1 MKKKYFINANIID
14 PHNSLNEMG
23 GLIID
28 ENGKIEAIGKKV
40 NTNNIPTREKII
52 NLNGKYIFPG
62 LVDMRVFVGEPGYE
76 YKENFRTLSEA
87 ALSGGVTSVVT
98 MPNTNPVIDNVS
110 IVDFLRLRGKD
121 KSKINIFPTAALTI
135 GTVGENMT
143 EFGLLQSKGIIGFT
157 DGVKTIQNPRI
168 MNRIMNSASD
178 LKSLIIQHAE
188 DAELSKDGMI
198 NDGIIATKLGL
209 QGIPISAELL
219 IIERDLTLLEYNNCR
234 YHISQISSANSVDII
249 RERKSKIDFSCGVS
263 INNLSLNE
271 NDIGDF
277 KTFLK
282 LSPPLRTETDRN
294 ALVQG
299 LNDETIEIL
308 VNQSL
313 LQAEMGCDV
322 LAPSDMMDGRIGKI
336 RKALDKNKYQSV
348 QILSYAAK
356 YASSFYGPF
365 RDAVG
370 SKGALK
376 GDKKTYQMDYR
387 NSDESLR
394 EVALDI
400 KEGADMVMVK
410 PGMPYLDIIRSIKDK
425 FKLPVL
431 AYQVSGE
438 YSLIENAIRKKMINK
453 DAVYE
458 SLVAFKRAG
467 ANAIVSYYADRLD
480 KII

>member
-14 PHNSLNEMG
+14 PHNSLNEIG
-23 GLIID
+23 GIIIG
-28 ENGKIEAIGKKV
+28 ENGKIEAVGKKV
-40 NTNNIPTREKII
+40 NTNNIPSREKVID
-52 NLNGKYIFPG
+52 LNGKYLFPG
-62 LVDMRVFVGEPGYE
+62 IVDMRVFVGEPGYE

-110 IVDFLRLRGKD
+110 IVDFLKRRGRD
-121 KSKINIFPTAALTI
+121 KSKINIYPTAALT
-135 GTVGENMT
+135 VKAEGENMT

-157 DGVKTIQNPRI
+157 DGVKTVQNSRI

-219 IIERDLTLLEYNNCR
+219 IIERDLTLLEYNSCR

-249 RERKSKIDFSCGVS
+249 RERKNKVNFSCGVS

-299 LNDETIEIL
+299 LNDETIDVIVSDHKPEDEENKRLTFAQAETGASGIETLLPLSLELYHNGSVELETIIKALTSKPAEIL
-308 VNQSL
+308 KINKGNLS
-313 LQAEMGCDV
+313 
-322 LAPSDMMDGRIGKI
+322 IGNAADFCIVDINKPWVV
-336 RKALDKNKYQSV
+336 RKEKLISKSKNTP
-348 QILSYAAK
+348 IE
-356 YASSFYGPF
+356 
-365 RDAVG
+365 
-370 SKGALK
+370 
-376 GDKKTYQMDYR
+376 DKKLQGKVISTFV
-387 NSDESLR
+387 NGEEL
-394 EVALDI
+394 
-400 KEGADMVMVK
+400 
-410 PGMPYLDIIRSIKDK
+410 
-425 FKLPVL
+425 FK
-431 AYQVSGE
+431 SE
-438 YSLIENAIRKKMINK
+438 
-453 DAVYE
+453 
-458 SLVAFKRAG
+458 
-467 ANAIVSYYADRLD
+467 
-480 KII
+480 

>member
-14 PHNSLNEMG
+14 PHNSLNEIG
-23 GLIID
+23 GIIIG
-28 ENGKIEAIGKKV
+28 ENGKIEAVGKKV
-40 NTNNIPTREKII
+40 NTNNIPSREKVID
-52 NLNGKYIFPG
+52 LNGKYIFPG
-62 LVDMRVFVGEPGYE
+62 IVDMRVFVGEPGYE

-110 IVDFLRLRGKD
+110 IVDFLKRRGRD
-121 KSKINIFPTAALTI
+121 KSKINIYPTAALT
-135 GTVGENMT
+135 VKAEGENMT

-157 DGVKTIQNPRI
+157 DGIKTIQNPRI

-188 DAELSKDGMI
+188 DTELSKDGMI

-234 YHISQISSANSVDII
+234 YHIAQISSANSVDII
-249 RERKSKIDFSCGVS
+249 KERKNKVNFSCGVS

-299 LNDETIEIL
+299 LNDKTIDVIVSDHKPEDEENKRLTFAQAETGASGIETLLPLSLELYHNGSVDLETIIEALTSKPAEIL
-308 VNQSL
+308 KINKGNLS
-313 LQAEMGCDV
+313 
-322 LAPSDMMDGRIGKI
+322 IGNDADFCIVDINKPWVV
-336 RKALDKNKYQSV
+336 RKDKL
-348 QILSYAAK
+348 I
-356 YASSFYGPF
+356 
-365 RDAVG
+365 
-370 SKGALK
+370 SKSK
-376 GDKKTYQMDYR
+376 NTPIEDKKLQGKVLNTFV
-387 NSDESLR
+387 NGEEL
-394 EVALDI
+394 
-400 KEGADMVMVK
+400 
-410 PGMPYLDIIRSIKDK
+410 
-425 FKLPVL
+425 FK
-431 AYQVSGE
+431 SE
-438 YSLIENAIRKKMINK
+438 
-453 DAVYE
+453 
-458 SLVAFKRAG
+458 
-467 ANAIVSYYADRLD
+467 
-480 KII
+480 